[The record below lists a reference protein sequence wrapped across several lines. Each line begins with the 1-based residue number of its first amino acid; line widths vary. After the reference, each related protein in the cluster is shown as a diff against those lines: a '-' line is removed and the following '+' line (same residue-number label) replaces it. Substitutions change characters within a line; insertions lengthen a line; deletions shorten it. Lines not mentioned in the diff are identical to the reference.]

1 MKWLATLPYVR
12 RLIGR
17 PGGVPLRDARIDPL
31 ALLGPLGDFLAYC
44 ALVAAGA
51 SPARGQ
57 SVSFLIAAALYW
69 LPYRRAGTRT
79 SGRSSTLWL
88 HLAVVILTA
97 FVLRGGVF
105 ALLMS
110 RWGWQG
116 HAAMLLAVA
125 TTGAVLRPGYAYC
138 ISSRARTF
146 ASDAK
151 WRLGALG
158 LVIFALALR
167 LIYSGQVEL
176 LPEETYYWNYSRH
189 LAFGYLDHPPMV
201 GWLISAGTALFGDTE
216 FGVRIGALCCGA
228 VASFFLYRLTR
239 NLFGEA
245 SALVAVLLAQTLP
258 FFFLAGMLMTP
269 DAPLTAAWA
278 AALYYLERALIGGR
292 SEAWWQAGLCLGL
305 GLLSK
310 YTIGLLGLSMF
321 VFMLLDARSRCWF
334 RRWEPYGAALLALAV
349 FSPVIIWNYQNDWAS
364 FAFQTSRRLADR
376 PQFALHKLIAGA
388 LVLLTPTGLVSAA
401 LLLLRRTHAADG
413 RDASVDGR
421 DASVDGRD
429 ASVNG
434 RDASVD
440 EARKWR
446 FMQVAVGVPLAVFA
460 VFSLRHEVKLDWTGA
475 PWVAAVPALAC
486 GIVHSAPAIQTG
498 LRAWIRAAWA
508 PTLAALVVFY
518 AAGLYYLAF
527 GIPGIGYSKHS
538 ELIPVG
544 WQEFGARIR
553 QLADD
558 SEKASD
564 KAPLIVG
571 MDRYA
576 IASELAFYAP
586 DRAKSVSETTS
597 AHLFG
602 QVGLMYERWFP
613 VNRQE
618 GRTLLL
624 VAWDRGD
631 LASERLAPSVERL
644 GPIEEG
650 VIMRDNRVIR
660 HYYYRLAD
668 GYRAIREPR

>member
-12 RLIGR
+12 RLIGK
-17 PGGVPLRDARIDPL
+17 PGEVPLRDARIDPL
-31 ALLGPLGDFLAYC
+31 TLLGPLGDFLAYC

-51 SPARGQ
+51 SPALSQ
-57 SVSFLIAAALYW
+57 STGFLIATALYY
-69 LPYRRAGTRT
+69 LPYRRAGIPAR
-79 SGRSSTLWL
+79 GRSLSLWL
-88 HLAVVILTA
+88 RFAVVILTA
-97 FVLRGGVF
+97 FVLRSGVF
-105 ALLMS
+105 ALLTS
-110 RWGWQG
+110 RWGWPG
-116 HAAMLLAVA
+116 HAAMLLAAA
-125 TTGAVLRPGYAYC
+125 TTGAVLYPGYAYC
-138 ISSRARTF
+138 ISCAARPFGSEAT
-146 ASDAK
+146 
-151 WRLGALG
+151 WRVGATG
-158 LVIFALALR
+158 LVVFAVALR
-167 LIYSGQVEL
+167 LIYSGHVEL

-201 GWLISAGTALFGDTE
+201 GWLIRAGTTLFGDTE

-228 VASFFLYRLTR
+228 AASFFLYRLTR
-239 NLFGEA
+239 NLFGEV
-245 SALVAVLLAQTLP
+245 SALAAVLLAQTLP

-278 AALYYLERALIGGR
+278 AALYFLERALIGGR
-292 SEAWWQAGLCLGL
+292 SGAWWRAGLCLGL

-321 VFMLLDARSRCWF
+321 VFMLLDSRSHRWF
-334 RRWEPYGAALLALAV
+334 QRWEPYGAALLALAV

-388 LVLLTPTGLVSAA
+388 LVLLTPTGVVSAA
-401 LLLLRRTHAADG
+401 LLLVRRTHPADG
-413 RDASVDGR
+413 RDASLNE
-421 DASVDGRD
+421 RD

-446 FMQVAVGVPLAVFA
+446 FMQLAVGVPLAVFA

-475 PWVAAVPALAC
+475 PWVAAVPALAY
-486 GIVHSAPAIQTG
+486 GIVHSGQAIQAG
-498 LRAWIRAAWA
+498 LRAWIRASWA
-508 PTLAALVVFY
+508 PTLAGLVLFY
-518 AAGLYYLAF
+518 AAGLYYLAL
-527 GIPGIGYSKHS
+527 GIPGVGYSKHS

-558 SEKASD
+558 TEKASG

-586 DRAKSVSETTS
+586 DRAKSVSDTTS

-613 VNRQE
+613 LNQQA

-644 GPIEEG
+644 GPLEEG
-650 VIMRDNRVIR
+650 VIMRDNRVVR
-660 HYYYRLAD
+660 YYYYRLAE
-668 GYRAIREPR
+668 GYRASREPQ

>member
-12 RLIGR
+12 RLIAK
-17 PGGVPLRDARIDPL
+17 PGGVPLRVARIGPL
-31 ALLGPLGDFLAYC
+31 TLLAPLGDFLAYC
-44 ALVAAGA
+44 VLVAAGA
-51 SPARGQ
+51 SSARSQ
-57 SVSFLIAAALYW
+57 SISFLIATALYY
-69 LPYRRAGTRT
+69 LPYRGAGART
-79 SGRSSTLWL
+79 SGGSLWL
-88 HLAVVILTA
+88 QLTVVILTA

-105 ALLMS
+105 ALLTS
-110 RWGWQG
+110 RWGWPG

-138 ISSRARTF
+138 ISSAVRTVG
-146 ASDAK
+146 SDAT

-201 GWLISAGTALFGDTE
+201 GWLIGVGTAAFGDTE
-216 FGVRIGALCCGA
+216 FGVRIGALSCGA

-245 SALVAVLLAQTLP
+245 SALVAVLLTQTLP

-278 AALYYLERALIGGR
+278 AALYFLERALIGGR
-292 SEAWWQAGLCLGL
+292 SEAWWRAGLCLGL

-321 VFMLLDARSRCWF
+321 IFMLLDSRSRRWF

-349 FSPVIIWNYQNDWAS
+349 FSPVIFWNSQNDWAS

-388 LVLLTPTGLVSAA
+388 LVLLTPTGLASAA
-401 LLLLRRTHAADG
+401 LLLLRRTHAADPSS
-413 RDASVDGR
+413 AS
-421 DASVDGRD
+421 A
-429 ASVNG
+429 
-434 RDASVD
+434 D

-446 FMQVAVGVPLAVFA
+446 FMQVAVGVPLGVFT

-475 PWVAAVPALAC
+475 PWVAAVPALAY
-486 GIVHSAPAIQTG
+486 GIVHSAQAVQTG
-498 LRAWIRAAWA
+498 LRAWIRAAWP
-508 PTLAALVVFY
+508 PTLAGLLLFY
-518 AAGLYYLAF
+518 AAGLYYLAL
-527 GIPGIGYSKHS
+527 GIPGVGYSKHS

-544 WQEFGARIR
+544 WKEFGARIR

-558 SEKASD
+558 TEKASG
-564 KAPLIVG
+564 KSPLIVG

-613 VNRQE
+613 VGRQE

-631 LASERLAPSVERL
+631 LASQSVAASVERL

-650 VIMRDNRVIR
+650 LIMRDNRVIR

-668 GYRAIREPR
+668 GYRGNREPQ

>member
-12 RLIGR
+12 RLIGK
-17 PGGVPLRDARIDPL
+17 PGGVALRDARIDPFT
-31 ALLGPLGDFLAYC
+31 LLGPLGDVLAYG

-51 SPARGQ
+51 SSARSQ
-57 SVSFLIAAALYW
+57 SISFLIATALYY
-69 LPYRRAGTRT
+69 LSYRPAAART

-88 HLAVVILTA
+88 PLAVVILTA
-97 FVLRGGVF
+97 FVLRSGVF
-105 ALLMS
+105 ALLTS
-110 RWGWQG
+110 RWGWPG
-116 HAAMLLAVA
+116 YAAILLAVA

-138 ISSRARTF
+138 RSSTSQIF
-146 ASDAK
+146 GSDATS
-151 WRLGALG
+151 RLGAMG
-158 LVIFALALR
+158 LVVFALALR

-201 GWLISAGTALFGDTE
+201 GWLISAGTAVFGDTE

-239 NLFGEA
+239 DLFGEA
-245 SALVAVLLAQTLP
+245 SALVAVILAQTLP

-278 AALYYLERALIGGR
+278 AALYFLERALIGGR
-292 SEAWWQAGLCLGL
+292 SEAWWRAGLCLGL

-310 YTIGLLGLSMF
+310 YTIGLLGLSM
-321 VFMLLDARSRCWF
+321 VIFMLLDSRSRCWF

-349 FSPVIIWNYQNDWAS
+349 FSPVIIWNYENDWAS

-401 LLLLRRTHAADG
+401 LLLLRRTHTADG
-413 RDASVDGR
+413 RQASVDGSGASVDGR
-421 DASVDGRD
+421 DAS
-429 ASVNG
+429 A
-434 RDASVD
+434 D

-446 FMQVAVGVPLAVFA
+446 FMQVAVGVPLSVFA

-475 PWVAAVPALAC
+475 PWVAAVPALAY
-486 GIVHSAPAIQTG
+486 GIVHSAQAVQTG

-508 PTLAALVVFY
+508 PTLTVLVLFY
-518 AAGLYYLAF
+518 AAGLYYLAL
-527 GIPGIGYSKHS
+527 GIPGVGYSKHS

-544 WQEFGARIR
+544 WQDFGARIR
-553 QLADD
+553 QLADQT
-558 SEKASD
+558 ERTTG
-564 KAPLIVG
+564 KAPLLVG

-586 DRAKSVSETTS
+586 DRAKSVSEATS

-613 VNRQE
+613 ANRQE
-618 GRTLLL
+618 GRMLLL
-624 VAWDRGD
+624 IAWDRGD
-631 LASERLAPSVERL
+631 LTSERVTSSVEGL
-644 GPIEEG
+644 DPIEEG
-650 VIMRDNRVIR
+650 VIMRDDRVIR
-660 HYYYRLAD
+660 HYYYRLAHD
-668 GYRAIREPR
+668 YRGIREPQ

>member
-1 MKWLATLPYVR
+1 MKWPATLPYVR
-12 RLIGR
+12 RLIR
-17 PGGVPLRDARIDPL
+17 KPGEIPLRNARIDAL
-31 ALLGPLGDFLAYC
+31 ILLGPLGDFLAYC
-44 ALVAAGA
+44 ALIAAGA
-51 SPARGQ
+51 SPARSQ
-57 SVSFLIAAALYW
+57 SISFLIATALYY
-69 LPYRRAGTRT
+69 LPYRRAGART

-88 HLAVVILTA
+88 PLAVVIPTA
-97 FVLRGGVF
+97 FALRSGVF
-105 ALLMS
+105 ALLTS
-110 RWGWQG
+110 RWSWPG
-116 HAAMLLAVA
+116 HAAVLAAIA
-125 TTGAVLRPGYAYC
+125 TTGAVLRPGYAYS
-138 ISSRARTF
+138 ISSTARTVGSE
-146 ASDAK
+146 AT
-151 WRLGALG
+151 WRLGGMG
-158 LVIFALALR
+158 LVVFAMALR

-201 GWLISAGTALFGDTE
+201 GWLISAGTAVFGDTE

-228 VASFFLYRLTR
+228 IASFFLYRLTR

-245 SALVAVLLAQTLP
+245 SAPVAVLLAQTLP

-278 AALYYLERALIGGR
+278 AALYFLERALIGGR
-292 SEAWWQAGLCLGL
+292 SEAWWRAGLCLGL

-321 VFMLLDARSRCWF
+321 VFMLLDSRSRRWF

-349 FSPVIIWNYQNDWAS
+349 FAPVIIWNYQNDWAS

-388 LVLLTPTGLVSAA
+388 LVLLTPTGLASAA
-401 LLLLRRTHAADG
+401 LLLLRRMHATDG
-413 RDASVDGR
+413 RDALADERG
-421 DASVDGRD
+421 AS
-429 ASVNG
+429 A
-434 RDASVD
+434 D

-446 FMQVAVGVPLAVFA
+446 FLQVAVGVPLTVFGL
-460 VFSLRHEVKLDWTGA
+460 FSLRHEVKLDWTGA
-475 PWVAAVPALAC
+475 PWVAAVPALAY
-486 GIVHSAPAIQTG
+486 GIAHSAQAVQTG

-508 PTLAALVVFY
+508 PTLAALMLFY
-518 AAGLYYLAF
+518 AAGLYYLAL
-527 GIPGIGYSKHS
+527 GIPGVGYSKHS

-558 SEKASD
+558 TEKASGN
-564 KAPLIVG
+564 APLIVG

-624 VAWDRGD
+624 VAWDQGD
-631 LASERLAPSVERL
+631 LASERLAASVDRL

-668 GYRAIREPR
+668 GYRGIRESQ

>member
-12 RLIGR
+12 RLIGKG
-17 PGGVPLRDARIDPL
+17 GGVPLRDARIGPL
-31 ALLGPLGDFLAYC
+31 TLLGPLGDFLAYC
-44 ALVAAGA
+44 VLTAAGA
-51 SPARGQ
+51 SSARSQ
-57 SVSFLIAAALYW
+57 SISFLIATALYY
-69 LPYRRAGTRT
+69 LPYRGAGART
-79 SGRSSTLWL
+79 SGGSLRLQ
-88 HLAVVILTA
+88 LAVVILTA

-105 ALLMS
+105 ALLTS
-110 RWGWQG
+110 RWGWPG

-138 ISSRARTF
+138 ISSTARTIG
-146 ASDAK
+146 SDAT

-158 LVIFALALR
+158 LVVFALALR

-201 GWLISAGTALFGDTE
+201 GWLISAGTAVFGDTE

-239 NLFGEA
+239 SLFGEA

-278 AALYYLERALIGGR
+278 AALYFLERALIGGR
-292 SEAWWQAGLCLGL
+292 SEAWWRAGLCLGL

-321 VFMLLDARSRCWF
+321 IFMLLDSRSRRWF
-334 RRWEPYGAALLALAV
+334 RRWEPYGAASLALAV
-349 FSPVIIWNYQNDWAS
+349 FSPVIFWNYQNDWAS

-401 LLLLRRTHAADG
+401 LLLLRRTHAADLS
-413 RDASVDGR
+413 DASVDGR

-429 ASVNG
+429 ARVGG
-434 RDASVD
+434 RDASMD

-446 FMQVAVGVPLAVFA
+446 FMQMAVGVPLSVFA

-475 PWVAAVPALAC
+475 PWVAAVPALAY
-486 GIVHSAPAIQTG
+486 GIVHSAQAVQTG
-498 LRAWIRAAWA
+498 LRAWIRAAWP
-508 PTLAALVVFY
+508 PTLAGLLLFY
-518 AAGLYYLAF
+518 AAGLYYLAL
-527 GIPGIGYSKHS
+527 GIPGVGYSKHS

-558 SEKASD
+558 TEKASG

-586 DRAKSVSETTS
+586 DRAKSVNETTS

-613 VNRQE
+613 VSRQE

-631 LASERLAPSVERL
+631 LASQRVAASVERL
-644 GPIEEG
+644 SPIEEG
-650 VIMRDNRVIR
+650 LIMRDNRVIR

-668 GYRAIREPR
+668 GYRGIREPQ